1 MEGNYRPTHSA
12 NSTNYNS
19 APADMD
25 GANTAPFTVSY
36 DQTGVNNPQAP
47 QQSYSQAGNFAY
59 DSSYSPASFS
69 PAPIGPQFS
78 YATSDAGYGNGS
90 NVNMGSRVADAVRNI
105 DTDRIAGNIESG
117 IGYVTDKAG
126 KFTTAAK
133 DKLANPNRRKAL
145 AIMGGAVA
153 SLALAMSLG
162 NAVLNKTNNSSYDQT
177 PPTATSNNSSAG
189 SNQTEEVKDTDPN
202 MNVETADSEHDGKIS
217 YKVYE
222 YDFTRGY
229 DNYTFVGDRTSQVEY
244 SDSDTVNDRKEAS
257 MDDFIECISKQGD
270 STTRCNSIDEV
281 FAKEEDYHGANAFVD
296 LLKKYGGYN
305 NGDITKLEKHNYIID
320 QKGVYMRNIC
330 DYHFKELASVNPAIT
345 DGVLRIY
352 VANSNADGSKNPYN
366 QYGYGGKFTID
377 ITNLYVSPD
386 HKRPRNGGLIAH
398 NFNSGR
404 IVCDQMPTEKEL
416 IQIIKDNYDSI
427 FKVDN
432 HPNNRG
438 ALEGVMNDR
447 RKP

>member
-1 MEGNYRPTHSA
+1 MMGDHNGLMGNHQGSDSYSLATGTNEGYKYQP
-12 NSTNYNS
+12 
-19 APADMD
+19 DMD
-25 GANTAPFTVSY
+25 SDRRFPAGVLGHHYMANPPVEIM
-36 DQTGVNNPQAP
+36 DIPR
-47 QQSYSQAGNFAY
+47 
-59 DSSYSPASFS
+59 DR
-69 PAPIGPQFS
+69 
-78 YATSDAGYGNGS
+78 ATSPEGKKKLKLIGS
-90 NVNMGSRVADAVRNI
+90 VA
-105 DTDRIAGNIESG
+105 
-117 IGYVTDKAG
+117 
-126 KFTTAAK
+126 
-133 DKLANPNRRKAL
+133 
-145 AIMGGAVA
+145 A
-153 SLALAMSLG
+153 SLALTFALVGTACSKL
-162 NAVLNKTNNSSYDQT
+162 NAGAVRVNKRPVPAEQSANAPTDSSDVV
-177 PPTATSNNSSAG
+177 ATEPKQEA
-189 SNQTEEVKDTDPN
+189 DPN
-202 MNVETADSEHDGKIS
+202 MNTETADSEHDGKIS
-217 YKVYE
+217 YKIYE

-229 DNYTFVGDRTSQVEY
+229 DNYIFVGDRTSQVEY

-305 NGDITKLEKHNYIID
+305 NGDITKLEKHDYIID

-330 DYHFKELASVNPAIT
+330 DYHFEELASVNPAIT

-438 ALEGVMNDR
+438 ALEGVMKDR

>member
-1 MEGNYRPTHSA
+1 MGDHNGLMGNHQGSDSYSLATGTNEGYKYQP
-12 NSTNYNS
+12 
-19 APADMD
+19 DMD
-25 GANTAPFTVSY
+25 SDRRFPAGVLGHHYMANPPVEIM
-36 DQTGVNNPQAP
+36 DIPR
-47 QQSYSQAGNFAY
+47 
-59 DSSYSPASFS
+59 DR
-69 PAPIGPQFS
+69 
-78 YATSDAGYGNGS
+78 ATSPEGKKKLKLIGS
-90 NVNMGSRVADAVRNI
+90 VA
-105 DTDRIAGNIESG
+105 
-117 IGYVTDKAG
+117 
-126 KFTTAAK
+126 
-133 DKLANPNRRKAL
+133 
-145 AIMGGAVA
+145 A
-153 SLALAMSLG
+153 SLALTFALVGTACSKL
-162 NAVLNKTNNSSYDQT
+162 NAGAVRVNKRPVPAEQSANAPTDSSDVV
-177 PPTATSNNSSAG
+177 ATEPRQEA
-189 SNQTEEVKDTDPN
+189 DPN
-202 MNVETADSEHDGKIS
+202 MNTETADSEHDGKIS

-270 STTRCNSIDEV
+270 STTRCNSINEV
-281 FAKEEDYHGANAFVD
+281 FAREEDYHGANAFVD

-305 NGDITKLEKHNYIID
+305 NGDITKLEKHDYIID

-330 DYHFKELASVNPAIT
+330 DYHFEELASVNPAIT

-438 ALEGVMNDR
+438 ALEGVMKDR

>member
-1 MEGNYRPTHSA
+1 MEGNYRPTHST
-12 NSTNYNS
+12 NSTNYSS

-25 GANTAPFTVSY
+25 GANTAPFTISY
-36 DQTGVNNPQAP
+36 DQANLNSPQIP
-47 QQSYSQAGNFAY
+47 QQSYSQAGNFTYNPGYA
-59 DSSYSPASFS
+59 PASFS
-69 PAPIGPQFS
+69 PAPVGPQLS
-78 YATSDAGYGNGS
+78 YATSDTGYGSGS
-90 NVNMGSRVADAVRNI
+90 NINMGSRVADAVRNI
-105 DTDRIAGNIESG
+105 DTDQIAGNIESG
-117 IGYVTDKAG
+117 IGYVTNKAG
-126 KFTTAAK
+126 EFTATAK
-133 DKLANPNRRKAL
+133 DKLANPNRRKVL

-162 NAVLNKTNNSSYDQT
+162 SAALNKTNSNSYNQT
-177 PPTATSNNSSAG
+177 PAATSNDSSVKPGQIVKTKNS
-189 SNQTEEVKDTDPN
+189 DPN
-202 MNVETADSEHDGKIS
+202 MNTETADSEHDGKIS
-217 YKVYE
+217 YKIYE

-229 DNYTFVGDRTSQVEY
+229 DNYIFVGDRTSQVEY

-305 NGDITKLEKHNYIID
+305 NGDITKLEKHDYIID

-377 ITNLYVSPD
+377 ITSLYVSPD

-398 NFNSGR
+398 IFNSGR

>member
-25 GANTAPFTVSY
+25 GANTAPFTISY
-36 DQTGVNNPQAP
+36 DQANLNSPQIP
-47 QQSYSQAGNFAY
+47 QQSYSQAGNFTYNPGYA
-59 DSSYSPASFS
+59 PASFS
-69 PAPIGPQFS
+69 PAPVGPQLS
-78 YATSDAGYGNGS
+78 YATSDAGYGSS

-126 KFTTAAK
+126 EFTATAK

-162 NAVLNKTNNSSYDQT
+162 SAALNKTNSSSYDQT
-177 PPTATSNNSSAG
+177 PAATSNNSSAE
-189 SNQTEEVKDTDPN
+189 SDQAAEAKDTDPN

-217 YKVYE
+217 YKIYE

-229 DNYTFVGDRTSQVEY
+229 DNYIFVGDRTSQVEY

-281 FAKEEDYHGANAFVD
+281 FAKEEDYHGANALVD

-305 NGDITKLEKHNYIID
+305 NGDITKLEKHDYIID

-330 DYHFKELASVNPAIT
+330 DYHFEELASVNPAIT

-366 QYGYGGKFTID
+366 QRGYGGKFTID

-386 HKRPRNGGLIAH
+386 HKRSRNSGLIAY

-416 IQIIKDNYDSI
+416 IQIIKDNYSSI

-438 ALEGVMNDR
+438 ALEGVMEDR

>member
-1 MEGNYRPTHSA
+1 MGDHNGLMGNHQGSDSYSLATGTNEGYKYQP
-12 NSTNYNS
+12 
-19 APADMD
+19 DMD
-25 GANTAPFTVSY
+25 SDRRFPAGVLGHHYMANPPVEIM
-36 DQTGVNNPQAP
+36 DIPR
-47 QQSYSQAGNFAY
+47 
-59 DSSYSPASFS
+59 DR
-69 PAPIGPQFS
+69 
-78 YATSDAGYGNGS
+78 ATSPEGKKKLKLIGS
-90 NVNMGSRVADAVRNI
+90 VA
-105 DTDRIAGNIESG
+105 
-117 IGYVTDKAG
+117 
-126 KFTTAAK
+126 
-133 DKLANPNRRKAL
+133 
-145 AIMGGAVA
+145 A
-153 SLALAMSLG
+153 SLALTFALVGTACSKL
-162 NAVLNKTNNSSYDQT
+162 NAGAVRVNKRPVPAEQSANAPTDSSDVV
-177 PPTATSNNSSAG
+177 ATEPKQEA
-189 SNQTEEVKDTDPN
+189 DPN
-202 MNVETADSEHDGKIS
+202 MNTETADSEHDGKIS
-217 YKVYE
+217 YKIYE

-229 DNYTFVGDRTSQVEY
+229 DNYIFVGDRTSQVEY

-305 NGDITKLEKHNYIID
+305 NGDITKLEKHDYIID

-330 DYHFKELASVNPAIT
+330 DYHFEELASVNPAIT

-438 ALEGVMNDR
+438 ALEGVMKDR

>member
-1 MEGNYRPTHSA
+1 MMGDHNGLMNNHQGNDSYSLAAGANEGYKYQP
-12 NSTNYNS
+12 
-19 APADMD
+19 DMD
-25 GANTAPFTVSY
+25 SGRHFPAGVLGHHYMANPPVEIM
-36 DQTGVNNPQAP
+36 DIPR
-47 QQSYSQAGNFAY
+47 
-59 DSSYSPASFS
+59 DR
-69 PAPIGPQFS
+69 
-78 YATSDAGYGNGS
+78 ATSPEGKKKLKLIGS
-90 NVNMGSRVADAVRNI
+90 VA
-105 DTDRIAGNIESG
+105 
-117 IGYVTDKAG
+117 
-126 KFTTAAK
+126 
-133 DKLANPNRRKAL
+133 
-145 AIMGGAVA
+145 A
-153 SLALAMSLG
+153 SLALTFALVGTACSKL
-162 NAVLNKTNNSSYDQT
+162 NAGAVRVNKRPVSAEQSANTTADSSNVV
-177 PPTATSNNSSAG
+177 ATEPK
-189 SNQTEEVKDTDPN
+189 QETDPN
-202 MNVETADSEHDGKIS
+202 MNTETADSEHDGKIS

-352 VANSNADGSKNPYN
+352 VANSNADGSKNLYN